1 MKYSKSFI
9 AALASVSTTS
19 ADRATTIGGEPCPDV
34 HGSANFVAEQYIDRW
49 YNLANTPFPFM
60 NTKNRCPWANYTLE
74 SDGSVKVVK
83 YRDCENM

>member
-1 MKYSKSFI
+1 MLSMLSDFVQVI
-9 AALASVSTTS
+9 FLN
-19 ADRATTIGGEPCPDV
+19 PLN
-34 HGSANFVAEQYIDRW
+34 GSANFVAEQYIDRW

-83 YRDCENM
+83 HSDYGNFRVSFT